1 MTSMSPEADS
11 AMHRTGYST
20 SAVIIHWVLA
30 VLIFFLFVSSWWM
43 MALPLPSDN
52 FSYRVFPFQLHKNV
66 GITLL
71 FLAVMLLYVRFKHR
85 PAAEAPPT
93 MKPWMRRLAVA
104 DHVVLYVLIAACGL
118 SGYLSSS
125 YSGWGTTLWWLVELP
140 NWGYDDDRLNMLY
153 SDLHAW
159 TAWAL
164 LAFIAIHISGVL
176 YHAFRNDGAIRRL
189 MRL

>member
-1 MTSMSPEADS
+1 MQQS
-11 AMHRTGYST
+11 GYST
-20 SAVIIHWVLA
+20 SAVIIHWLLS

-66 GITLL
+66 GITLI
-71 FLAVMLLYVRFKHR
+71 FLLAILLYVRFKHR
-85 PAAEAPPT
+85 PAAET
-93 MKPWMRRLAVA
+93 SGVVTPWMRRFAVA
-104 DHVVLYVLIAACGL
+104 DHVALYLLILACGL

-125 YSGWGTTLWWLVELP
+125 YSGWGTTFWWLVDLP
-140 NWGYDDDRLNMLY
+140 NWGYDNNRLNEFY
-153 SDLHAW
+153 SNVHLW

-164 LAFIAIHISGVL
+164 LAFVAIHISGVL
-176 YHAFRNDGAIRRL
+176 YHAFRNDGAVRRL